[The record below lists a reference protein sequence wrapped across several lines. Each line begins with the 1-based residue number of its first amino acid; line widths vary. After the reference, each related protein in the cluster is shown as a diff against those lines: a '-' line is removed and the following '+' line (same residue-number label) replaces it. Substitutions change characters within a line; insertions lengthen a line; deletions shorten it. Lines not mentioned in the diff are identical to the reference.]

1 MRKQISIIA
10 RPIWHTRAMYQ
21 TSDRTEA
28 EARHSRR
35 YIRENAVNYTTR
47 KIKTCPISH
56 QGLRLRITARH
67 FLIGES
73 FLCHHDLICRWFAD
87 LQSCVPLP
95 ESSLT
100 TTINYTRISTRE
112 KAYVRTTFTHTHT
125 YLHTFSYTDTTIDN
139 WEHNRNL
146 IIFKLKNEPNNA
158 SHVISTL
165 SLANHSFTSHYGY
178 ISHHTYTNIQSQSI
192 HTETISLH
200 LHIHT
205 YILYSIIHSM
215 HRI

>member
-56 QGLRLRITARH
+56 QGLRFRITARH

-100 TTINYTRISTRE
+100 TTINYTRIYTRE
-112 KAYVRTTFTHTHT
+112 KAYVRTTFTYTHTHT
-125 YLHTFSYTDTTIDN
+125 HWLFPHFLTLPFSFFCRARYWNTRLFLLMTQLQHNQKHQLH
-139 WEHNRNL
+139 HLL
-146 IIFKLKNEPNNA
+146 IIVL
-158 SHVISTL
+158 
-165 SLANHSFTSHYGY
+165 
-178 ISHHTYTNIQSQSI
+178 
-192 HTETISLH
+192 
-200 LHIHT
+200 
-205 YILYSIIHSM
+205 
-215 HRI
+215 